1 MRIPIHHNHCCTAR
15 AAREVVNPVS
25 SACTFHNDRALYAYF
40 VSPYWTFASLRLA
53 CSPATCA
60 PTMDQV
66 WLIAAAAAGTLMLAN
81 GIAACMSHA
90 RAGRIDSKLGQLAT
104 RVAGSSIPV
113 TVSRSLPFPHPMH
126 IRAHSHGCACGR
138 SIGTHAYGFS
148 TCIARPFHPATTTAL
163 QVVTGFLGSGKTV
176 LLNRIL
182 SQPRGHRVFVI
193 ENEAGAVSIDHALI
207 RCVRAA
213 HDLRHK

>member
-1 MRIPIHHNHCCTAR
+1 
-15 AAREVVNPVS
+15 
-25 SACTFHNDRALYAYF
+25 
-40 VSPYWTFASLRLA
+40 
-53 CSPATCA
+53 
-60 PTMDQV
+60 MDQV

-113 TVSRSLPFPHPMH
+113 TVSRSPLPPPP
-126 IRAHSHGCACGR
+126 AHSSH
-138 SIGTHAYGFS
+138 THTDVRARDQYAYGFS
-148 TCIARPFHPATTTAL
+148 KSIACPFHPATTTVL

-207 RCVRAA
+207 RCVRATHRLHQGA
-213 HDLRHK
+213 TDCLSDAFVRPHSIPANVQK